1 MTPTPGA
8 VARRMALCC
17 RQLAAG
23 GLIAGQDG
31 NLSVRLGPDRVLVT
45 PSGLIKSLVTAAD
58 MVLVDRSGRTRR
70 GRRNPTSELDLHLR
84 ILSRRPDVGAVVHAH
99 PPAATGFAVAG
110 EEIPANLLPELIFL
124 VGRVPIVPYGTPG
137 TPELGDRVEPYL
149 AEHDA
154 LLLANH
160 GAVTMGRTLDQ
171 AWIRMESL
179 EHAARIVLAARTVGR
194 PRPLDA
200 TAVEKLEA
208 LRAQARREQDA

>member
-1 MTPTPGA
+1 
-8 VARRMALCC
+8 MALCC

-23 GLIAGQDG
+23 GLLAGRDG
-31 NLSVRLGPDRVLVT
+31 NVSVRLGPDRVLVT
-45 PSGLIKSLVTAAD
+45 PSGLIKALVTAGD
-58 MVLVDRSGRTRR
+58 MVEVDLAGRKRR

-84 ILSRRPDVGAVVHAH
+84 ILTHRPDVGAVVHAH

-137 TPELGDRVEPYL
+137 TRELGDRVEPYL
-149 AEHDA
+149 AEHDG

-171 AWIRMESL
+171 AWIRMETL
-179 EHAARIVLAARTVGR
+179 EHAARVIRAARAIGQ
-194 PRPLDA
+194 PKPL
-200 TAVEKLEA
+200 V
-208 LRAQARREQDA
+208 LRAQARREKDA

>member
-1 MTPTPGA
+1 VTANA

-17 RQLAAG
+17 RQLAAA
-23 GLIAGQDG
+23 GLLAGRDG
-31 NLSVRLGPDRVLVT
+31 NVSVRLGPDRVLVT
-45 PSGLIKSLVTAAD
+45 PSGLIKALLMPGD
-58 MVLVDRSGRTRR
+58 MVEVDLSGRKRR

-84 ILSRRPDVGAVVHAH
+84 ILTHRPDVGAVVHAH

-149 AEHDA
+149 AEHDG

-171 AWIRMESL
+171 AWIRMETL
-179 EHAARIVLAARTVGR
+179 EHAARIIMAARAIGE
-194 PRPLDA
+194 PQPL
-200 TAVEKLEA
+200 V
-208 LRAQARREQDA
+208 LRAQARREKDA

>member
-1 MTPTPGA
+1 MTPAA

-58 MVLVDRSGRTRR
+58 MVLVDRSGRKRR

-110 EEIPANLLPELIFL
+110 EEIPANLLPELILL

>member
-1 MTPTPGA
+1 VTANA

-17 RQLAAG
+17 RQLAAR
-23 GLIAGQDG
+23 GLLAGRDG
-31 NLSVRLGPDRVLVT
+31 NVSVRLGPDRVLVT
-45 PSGLIKSLVTAAD
+45 PSGLIKALLTPGD
-58 MVLVDRSGRTRR
+58 MVEVDFSGRKRR

-84 ILSRRPDVGAVVHAH
+84 ILTHRPDVGAVVHAH

-149 AEHDA
+149 AEHDG

-179 EHAARIVLAARTVGR
+179 EHAARIVVAARTVGE

-200 TAVEKLEA
+200 AAVRTLEA
-208 LRAQARREQDA
+208 LRAQARREKDA